1 MAGTSYDVDLD
12 MLENVE
18 QRLAGFV
25 GFCRDQVSAIEAL
38 VNDTPTRWE
47 GAAAT
52 AYLAS
57 HTDWLR
63 RAGEAVAALDEVR
76 ARLTTA
82 REAYQA
88 VLDANTKMFS

>member
-1 MAGTSYDVDLD
+1 MAYDVDLD
-12 MLENVE
+12 MLENVQ
-18 QRLAGFV
+18 QRLSGFV
-25 GFCRDQVSAIEAL
+25 GFCRDQVTAMEAL

-47 GAAAT
+47 GAAA
-52 AYLAS
+52 YLAG

-63 RAGEAVAALDEVR
+63 RAGEAVTALDEVR

-88 VLDANTKMFS
+88 ALDANTKMFS